1 MRLLLTGASGQ
12 LGAYILR
19 ELTRQNQQASAW
31 SGSGTGRL
39 FGFELE
45 PVDLANP
52 DQVSTAFRRAQPDAV
67 LHAGAVSMISD
78 CYRDPQRAKQ
88 VNMEGTAILAELAA
102 KAKARLLFVS
112 TDLVFDGERGN
123 YEEHDK
129 PSPLSIYGKTKAAAE
144 PMVLSA
150 PRGMVVRASWL
161 YGPKLVGQPA
171 FFGQMV
177 AALVERRPLAL
188 FEDEWRTP
196 LALAAAARALLGILR
211 SDFTGLLHLGGP
223 ERLSRLDM
231 GRRLAAYMGIESR
244 PITASQRSSNP
255 APEPRPRDTSLD
267 SSLWRALFPRE
278 RWPTWEEGLREMGA
292 TTPV

>member
-12 LGAYILR
+12 LGSYILR
-19 ELTRQNQQASAW
+19 ELARQNQQASPW

-88 VNMEGTAILAELAA
+88 VNTEGTAILAELAA
-102 KAKARLLFVS
+102 EAKARLLFVS

-231 GRRLAAYMGIESR
+231 GRRLAAYMGIES
-244 PITASQRSSNP
+244 PLITASQRSSNP

-278 RWPTWEEGLREMGA
+278 GWPTWEEGLRE
-292 TTPV
+292 